1 MSNHIN
7 VTLLGSTPSPAI
19 TLLPSSSAIVDFDL
33 EHVADA
39 QMLVEVT
46 YPSTSSTTGVSL
58 SLYMGFGTKDPLADE
73 SCGLPKVLGGSS
85 VPVFSDSSETVV
97 MQTITPSSAT
107 PVTKRTAFYLSDI
120 GTKWPRWIR
129 MVFTNVDASKT
140 ATIKLYADL

>member
-39 QMLVEVT
+39 QMLVEIT
-46 YPSTSSTTGVSL
+46 YSATASTTGVSL
-58 SLYMGFGTKDPLADE
+58 SLYGGFGTKDPLADE
-73 SCGLPKVLGGSS
+73 SCGIPKVLGGSS
-85 VPVFSDSSETVV
+85 VPVFADNGETVV
-97 MQTITPSSAT
+97 MTTMTPSSVSS
-107 PVTKRTAFYLSDI
+107 VTKRTSFYLSEI

-129 MVFTNVDASKT
+129 MVFTNADASNT
-140 ATIKLYADL
+140 ATVKLYADL

>member
-58 SLYMGFGTKDPLADE
+58 SLYGGFGTKDPLADE
-73 SCGLPKVLGGSS
+73 SCGIPKVLGGSS
-85 VPVFSDSSETVV
+85 VPVFADNGETVV
-97 MQTITPSSAT
+97 MTTMTPSSGSS
-107 PVTKRTAFYLSDI
+107 VTKRTSFYLSEI

-129 MVFTNVDASKT
+129 MVFTNADASNT
-140 ATIKLYADL
+140 ATVKLYADL